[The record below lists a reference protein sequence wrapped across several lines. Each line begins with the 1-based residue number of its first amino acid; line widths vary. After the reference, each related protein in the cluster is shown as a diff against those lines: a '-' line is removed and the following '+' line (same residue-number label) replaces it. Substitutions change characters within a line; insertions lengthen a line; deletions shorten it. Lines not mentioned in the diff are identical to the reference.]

1 MLKSIRSGHKGAN
14 MAYQMGPLN
23 YQKSTDD
30 LPTDLQAGTRMQFTD
45 TGERFIFDGEGW
57 IEDLAYQITI
67 N

>member
-1 MLKSIRSGHKGAN
+1 